1 MYDCWQIMTVAYNTP
16 QFSVVL
22 LLEVRVKISAQ
33 LPSSQGLQMKKAI
46 MASELPVNNCSSRV
60 TIDIAAQSINQSII
74 V

>member
-1 MYDCWQIMTVAYNTP
+1 MTVAYNSP

-33 LPSSQGLQMKKAI
+33 LPSSQGIEMKKAM
-46 MASELPVNNCSSRV
+46 MASELPDCSSHV